1 MNHLSRPCVSLYI
14 NSHIIIIMNN
24 KCLFSEGAY
33 EQNYIEHNCDDVYS
47 LYEYDKLK
55 TIKQPKVLIWVF

>member
-1 MNHLSRPCVSLYI
+1 
-14 NSHIIIIMNN
+14 MNN

-47 LYEYDKLK
+47 LYEYDN
-55 TIKQPKVLIWVF
+55 